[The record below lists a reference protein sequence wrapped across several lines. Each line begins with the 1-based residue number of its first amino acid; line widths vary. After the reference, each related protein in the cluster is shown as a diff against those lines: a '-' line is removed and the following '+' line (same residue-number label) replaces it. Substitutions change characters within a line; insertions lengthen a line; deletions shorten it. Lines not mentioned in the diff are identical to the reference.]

1 MLPGLGLG
9 ADAECGGINLLA
21 WRRLLAGW
29 SEFEVQMETPL
40 SAGSNRRRRA
50 APEAE
55 FDSLAGYG
63 EAAHGR
69 A

>member
-1 MLPGLGLG
+1 MLPGSGLG
-9 ADAECGGINLLA
+9 ADAMAGILPVR
-21 WRRLLAGW
+21 RRLRADW

-40 SAGSNRRRRA
+40 SAGWDRRRRDARTAEQQSLVA
-50 APEAE
+50 A
-55 FDSLAGYG
+55 G